1 MFSSNKITK
10 DENYDPQVL
19 LEECNEIEKK
29 KKKMIRDIIDNLES
43 SYDDSDE
50 E

>member
-29 KKKMIRDIIDNLES
+29 KMIRDIIDNLES

>member
-1 MFSSNKITK
+1 MKTMIHKCFQKSVMK
-10 DENYDPQVL
+10 L
-19 LEECNEIEKK
+19 KK

>member
-1 MFSSNKITK
+1 MKTMIHKCFQKSVMKLK
-10 DENYDPQVL
+10 
-19 LEECNEIEKK
+19 KK